1 MADES
6 ATSASA
12 ANRPSAS
19 DELRAGAATEDITP
33 SGSVFLYGYPHVPR
47 SSTGVHDPLECA
59 VLFLESGAGRALFVA
74 VDLIWVGKPLVA
86 AARREIG
93 KRTGL
98 PEDGILISATH
109 THSGPVTADL
119 VSNAADPVVPSFDPA
134 FLAHC
139 VDRIALAAERA
150 VQGAQPAEI
159 GFTVAQVEGVGTNR
173 HDPTGPTDNSVPV
186 LVARALNTGHPL
198 GCLLVYGMH
207 PTVLHEDS
215 TLVSADFPYFTR
227 RFLRRGALP
236 SDCPILYHQG
246 AAGNQSP
253 RHVTRAN
260 TFAEAERLG
269 ECLGRAVASALA
281 DIRFEPLAKIA
292 CLRTELILE
301 PRSMPTVSDAE
312 SQLAAKM
319 ARIEELRSQGA
330 PRQDVRTAE
339 CDCFGGEE
347 TLELARAAMD
357 GRLDASRA
365 VCQPAEVQLIA
376 VGSWRFIGWPGEFF
390 VEYALEVK
398 RRANATSVITLAN
411 GDLQGYIVTEKA
423 AEEGV
428 YESGNAVF
436 AAANGQRF
444 VEASLALLQQ
454 LDASSLEP

>member
-1 MADES
+1 MVDES

-12 ANRPSAS
+12 ANSAS
-19 DELRAGAATEDITP
+19 APDRLRAGAATEDITP
-33 SGSVFLYGYPHVPR
+33 TGSVFLYGYPHVPR

-59 VLFLESGAGRALFVA
+59 VLYLESGAGRTLFVA

-86 AARREIG
+86 AARREISE
-93 KRTGL
+93 RTSV
-98 PEDGILISATH
+98 PEDVILISATH

-119 VSNAADPVVPSFDPA
+119 VSNAADPVVPSYDPA
-134 FLAHC
+134 YLAHC
-139 VDRIALAAERA
+139 VEQIAVAAERA
-150 VQGAQPAEI
+150 VQEAQPAEI
-159 GFTVAQVEGVGTNR
+159 GLAVAQVEGVGTNR
-173 HDPTGPTDNSVPV
+173 HDPIGPTDSDVPV
-186 LVARALNTGHPL
+186 LVARAVESGRPL

-227 RFLRRGALP
+227 RYLRTETLTA
-236 SDCPILYHQG
+236 DCPILYHQG

-253 RHVTRAN
+253 RHVTTAN

-269 ECLGRAVASALA
+269 DLLGQAVATAISE
-281 DIRFEPLAKIA
+281 IRYVTTATIA

-301 PRSMPTVSDAE
+301 PRSVPTVPEAE
-312 SQLAAKM
+312 AMLAAKL
-319 ARIEELRSQGA
+319 AHIEELRSLGA
-330 PRQDVRTAE
+330 PRQEIRTAE

-347 TLELARAAMD
+347 TLELAKAATD

-365 VCQPAEVQLIA
+365 ICQPAEVQVIA
-376 VGSWRFIGWPGEFF
+376 IGLWRFIGWPGEFF

-398 RRANATSVITLAN
+398 RRSNATGVITLAN

-423 AEEGV
+423 AEQGV

-444 VEASLALLQQ
+444 VEASLALLQK
-454 LDASSLEP
+454 LD

>member
-12 ANRPSAS
+12 ADAASAH
-19 DELRAGAATEDITP
+19 ELLRAGAATEDITP
-33 SGSVFLYGYPHVPR
+33 IGSVFLYGYPHVPR

-59 VLFLESGAGRALFVA
+59 VLFLESGSGRTLFVA
-74 VDLIWVGKPLVA
+74 VDLIWVGKEVVA
-86 AARREIG
+86 AARREIR

-98 PEDGILISATH
+98 PEEVILISATH

-134 FLAHC
+134 YLAHC
-139 VDRIALAAERA
+139 VERMAVAAERA
-150 VQGAQPAEI
+150 VTGARPAEI
-159 GFTVAQVEGVGTNR
+159 GLAVAEVEGVGSNR
-173 HDPTGPTDNSVPV
+173 HDPTGPTDPEVPV
-186 LVARALNTGHPL
+186 LVARASATGDPI

-227 RFLRRGALP
+227 RFLRDGTLP
-236 SDCPILYHQG
+236 ADCPILYHQG

-269 ECLGRAVASALA
+269 NVLGAAVATALTG
-281 DIRFEPLAKIA
+281 IRFLSSVSIA
-292 CLRTELILE
+292 CLSEKLELE
-301 PRSMPTVSDAE
+301 SRSMPTVPAAE
-312 SQLAAKM
+312 EALAAKL
-319 ARIEELRSQGA
+319 AHIEKLRSQGA
-330 PRQDVRTAE
+330 PRQEVRTAE

-347 TLELARAAMD
+347 TLELARAATD
-357 GRLDASRA
+357 GRLAASRA

-376 VGSWRFIGWPGEFF
+376 IGPWRFIGWPGEFF

-398 RRANATSVITLAN
+398 RRSKATSVITLAN
-411 GDLQGYIVTEKA
+411 GDLQGYIVTEEA
-423 AEEGV
+423 AEQGV

-436 AAANGQRF
+436 ASANGRRF
-444 VEASLALLQQ
+444 VEVTLALLAK
-454 LDASSLEP
+454 LN